1 MALSKIIELDNGVS
15 MSYHRISSITIATNI
30 QNVITVISYPSSEK
44 RSEEL
49 DWLTNQK
56 LRIELMN
63 KLDSGDS
70 LTKEESDIVRTEQDP
85 MNVYTVS
92 RVFVIPY
99 DEYMTVESAYEYLKT
114 LSEFAGAT
122 DI

>member
-1 MALSKIIELDNGVS
+1 MALSKIIELDNGIP
-15 MSYHRISSITIATNI
+15 MSYHRISSLNIATNI

-63 KLDSGDS
+63 KLDNGGS
-70 LTKEESDIVRTEQDP
+70 LTKEESDIVRAEQDP
-85 MNVYTVS
+85 MSVYTVS

-99 DEYMTVESAYEYLKT
+99 DEYMTVESAYEYLKA
-114 LSEFAGAT
+114 LPEFEDSL